1 MKAQSLRVLKM
12 NFTYTANPAPG
23 VMILQPK
30 RDNAG
35 PTLAFTDQLTQH
47 DRIGG
52 PLTQVQ
58 TSFATIAETLAHR
71 SGDLSDDGFSK
82 EARRLVDDK
91 LRPPHRLTVEATY
104 AAQREFDAE
113 WRKLNTPRFSDE
125 SDPAV
130 RAEQRTWW
138 RGLSTPA
145 KLETANADPALAAAV
160 VEGGFAASG
169 LPRDVFDR
177 LTRTMGEGQLADAI
191 MRGQEF
197 STAPSPD
204 DPIAGHPDRA
214 AALKV
219 ATARFE
225 RMEAERDLL
234 ATVSP
239 LLATL
244 ITAVAMITGESRQA
258 AFERLS
264 L

>member
-1 MKAQSLRVLKM
+1 M
-12 NFTYTANPAPG
+12 NFTYTINPAPG

-35 PTLAFTDQLTQH
+35 PTLAFTEQLTQH

-52 PLTQVQ
+52 PLTQLQ
-58 TSFATIAETLAHR
+58 TSFATIAETLAQR
-71 SGDLSDDGFSK
+71 ASDWSDDGFSK
-82 EARRLVDDK
+82 AARRLVDDK
-91 LRPPHRLTVEATY
+91 LRAPFRLTVEATH
-104 AAQREFDAE
+104 AARREHEAE
-113 WRKLNTPRFSDE
+113 WAKLHTPRFSDD

-145 KLETANADPALAAAV
+145 KLDAANADPALAAAI

-197 STAPSPD
+197 RTAPSPD
-204 DPIAGHPDRA
+204 DPIAGQPDRE

-219 ATARFE
+219 AAARFE
-225 RMEAERDLL
+225 RMEAERDVLG
-234 ATVSP
+234 TVSP
-239 LLATL
+239 LLVTIVA
-244 ITAVAMITGESRQA
+244 AVAMMTGEARSQ

-264 L
+264 A